1 MFWEHLR
8 ADVRHA
14 LRLAIKA
21 PAFTAL
27 TIFAL
32 AIGIGANSAIFTIV
46 NGVLLQPL
54 PYRDPGQ
61 LVMVWS
67 SNPKEQKPQ
76 NVVSPA
82 NFLDFREGVKDLAE
96 LEALFSFMANNQM
109 RTDPTQIAPSPATR
123 RG

>member
-82 NFLDFREGVKDLAE
+82 
-96 LEALFSFMANNQM
+96 
-109 RTDPTQIAPSPATR
+109 
-123 RG
+123 